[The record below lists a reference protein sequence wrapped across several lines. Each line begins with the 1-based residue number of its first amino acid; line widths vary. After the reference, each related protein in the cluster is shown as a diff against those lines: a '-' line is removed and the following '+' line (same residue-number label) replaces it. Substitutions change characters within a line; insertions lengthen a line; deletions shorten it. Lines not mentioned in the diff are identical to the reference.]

1 MLAMYFVALSL
12 IFERFSN
19 LGGWSLGE
27 VAFLWGLVEFSFG
40 LMDMIFSGFDP
51 SNFGQSVRMGTFDQL
66 LLRPIN
72 VTMQVL
78 GKEFILRRVGR
89 MVNGIGI
96 FLIAIR
102 LAQIDWTLG
111 KLLYLPWV
119 VVGLVCFFGGLFVIG
134 ASFTFWTV
142 DSVEAMNI
150 LTYGGSEM
158 MSYPMQYL
166 PRWLR
171 QTFTYVVPAIFQ
183 LLPGL
188 TYSTNPILCLASL
201 HALSLALRRHRHF
214 AAHSHS
220 ASASNTIKHGDVR
233 QLVCCRGA
241 SECQTSTLQLC
252 NPATLLPATLYTMIK
267 SKSFK
272 NISMS
277 TNTRGLWGALRLV
290 SSERRL
296 CAPG

>member
-1 MLAMYFVALSL
+1 MRNLLFNLSIYARLINIQIRSQMQYRAGFLLDSVSTFFMLAMYFVALSL

-51 SNFGQSVRMGTFDQL
+51 ANFGQSVRMGTFDQL

-102 LAQIDWTLG
+102 LAQIEWTLG
-111 KLLYLPWV
+111 KVLYLPWV
-119 VVGLVCFFGGLFVIG
+119 VAGLVCFFGGLFVIG

-158 MSYPMQYL
+158 MSYPMHIY
-166 PRWLR
+166 PDWLR
-171 QTFTYVVPAIFQ
+171 QTFTYVVPAIFLNYYPALYMLDKPDPFALPAFMPFLSPFVGIGI
-183 LLPGL
+183 LL
-188 TYSTNPILCLASL
+188 
-201 HALSLALRRHRHF
+201 LALAFWRFGIQHY
-214 AAHSHS
+214 
-220 ASASNTIKHGDVR
+220 
-233 QLVCCRGA
+233 Q
-241 SECQTSTLQLC
+241 STG
-252 NPATLLPATLYTMIK
+252 T
-267 SKSFK
+267 
-272 NISMS
+272 
-277 TNTRGLWGALRLV
+277 
-290 SSERRL
+290 
-296 CAPG
+296 